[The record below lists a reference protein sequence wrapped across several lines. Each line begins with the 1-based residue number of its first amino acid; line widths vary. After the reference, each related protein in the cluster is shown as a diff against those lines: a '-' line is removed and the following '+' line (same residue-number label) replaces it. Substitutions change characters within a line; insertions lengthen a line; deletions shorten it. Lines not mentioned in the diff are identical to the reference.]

1 MKNKF
6 FILAANVLVLF
17 SCSAIKEAITV
28 PVNTSLSVDVPLSV
42 NVTKSAGLSDK
53 AGTIYSFSAEKVL
66 QVADNVDVKSY
77 INKLKSVDLKGVTVN
92 IVTLNGTEEVLTL
105 DVSVSGINGPIFSKT
120 NITATNNNPFS
131 PVIAATVQTQI
142 NLVAAKILA
151 DRQLTITVSGTT
163 NAAPLSLTAKLAFD
177 ARFICMPLN

>member
-1 MKNKF
+1 MKNKLLF
-6 FILAANVLVLF
+6 LTAAILTLF

-28 PVNTSLSVDVPLSV
+28 PVNTSLSVDVPVSV
-42 NVTKSAGLSDK
+42 NVTKSAGLTNK
-53 AGTIYSFSAEKVL
+53 AVTFYSFTAEKVL

-77 INKLKSVDLKGVTVN
+77 INKLKSVDLKGVTVT

-105 DVSVSGINGPIFSKT
+105 DVSVSGISGPIFSKT

-131 PVIAATVQTQI
+131 PVIAATVQSQI